1 MLALIKG
8 EAGVNKDK
16 KKTLTK
22 IIDKINELFGTSF
35 TKMDKVLSQMVNDF
49 QTDARMM
56 NFVQNN
62 DKNVQSYL

>member
-49 QTDARMM
+49 ETDARMM